1 MKGKTMVIIKK
12 KNFIL
17 FLVHYRFILIRVQN
31 LLQYYL
37 KTLMFNSQLK
47 REVTEDNKIWNIT

>member
-1 MKGKTMVIIKK
+1 MVIIKK

-37 KTLMFNSQLK
+37 KTLMFNSQPK
-47 REVTEDNKIWNIT
+47 REVTEDNKIWNNT

>member
-37 KTLMFNSQLK
+37 KTLMFNSQPK

>member
-37 KTLMFNSQLK
+37 KTLMFNSQPK
-47 REVTEDNKIWNIT
+47 REVTEDNKIWNNT

>member
-47 REVTEDNKIWNIT
+47 REVTEDNKIWNNT

>member
-47 REVTEDNKIWNIT
+47 REVTEDNKIWNTT